1 MHTILAL
8 EEKKKKDMENEI
20 KKSLQ
25 DVQRLTNSSLLDVC
39 IL

>member
-25 DVQRLTNSSLLDVC
+25 DVQRLTNSSPLDVC